1 MIEIKNVNFHYSGL
15 DQAGLC
21 DFNLSVTD
29 GECILLC
36 GASGCGKTTVT
47 RLINGLIPHFFKGE
61 LTGDVYVNG
70 LDITLW

>member
-15 DQAGLC
+15 DQAGLSN
-21 DFNLSVTD
+21 FNLSVAD

-47 RLINGLIPHFFKGE
+47 RLINGSSPIFSR
-61 LTGDVYVNG
+61 VNLSG
-70 LDITLW
+70 MFM